1 MKTSYSQL
9 LAEVVEVEQGSF
21 LSLFQGRR
29 DDSCF
34 DSSDSFLFLLL
45 FNNEEDEVPISLL

>member
-9 LAEVVEVEQGSF
+9 LAEVQVEQESF
-21 LSLFQGRR
+21 LSLFWGRR

-34 DSSDSFLFLLL
+34 DSSDAFLFLLF
-45 FNNEEDEVPISLL
+45 FNNEEEEVPISLL